1 MVFKIRVVLDVK
13 EDVIRTIAI
22 EGNKTLED
30 LHKTIT
36 NVFGFNGQQMASF
49 YRTDDDWNQGEEIP
63 LINMDDSPNALAMNT
78 TTIDQNIEDA
88 GEKLIYVYDFLELWT
103 FFVEL
108 IEVTETAEDEL
119 PKLILS
125 IGEIPEKAPEKEF
138 KGSKNTDDD
147 DPYGLNEFGDADGF
161 DQFENLDDLD
171 TDIY

>member
-1 MVFKIRVVLDVK
+1 MISKIRVVLDVK

-22 EGNKTLED
+22 DSKSTLEE
-30 LHKTIT
+30 LHQTIS

-63 LINMDDSPNALAMNT
+63 LINMDDSPGALSMAT
-78 TTIDQNIEDA
+78 TTIEQNIEDE
-88 GEKLIYVYDFLELWT
+88 GEKLIYVYDFLEMWT

-108 IEVTETAEDEL
+108 IETNETTEDEL

-125 IGEIPEKAPEKEF
+125 IGEVPEKSPEKEF
-138 KGSKNTDDD
+138 TSDNAGSSN
-147 DPYGLNEFGDADGF
+147 DPYDLGDEFDDNFGE
-161 DQFENLDDLD
+161 FESLDDLD